1 MHSWTLETNSPE
13 RTRELGEALGRL
25 LGSSSVVLLLHGEL
39 GAGKTC
45 FTQGLARGLEVAE
58 DEPVTSPSYTLMNPY
73 VGRVPLY
80 HFDLYRLVS
89 VEDLVDLGF
98 EDYLHGAGVTVVEW
112 ADRFPELVLE
122 GLRVRLEHTTDDV
135 RRITLEADGE
145 AYGQLLESLRR
156 DWMLA
161 GDKR

>member
-1 MHSWTLETNSPE
+1 MHSWTLESTSPE

-25 LGSSSVVLLLHGEL
+25 LGSSSVVLLHGEL

-73 VGRVPLY
+73 AGRVPLY
-80 HFDLYRLVS
+80 HFDLYRLLS

-145 AYGQLLESLRR
+145 AYGQLLDSLRR

>member
-1 MHSWTLETNSPE
+1 MHTWTLETTSPE

-25 LGSSSVVLLLHGEL
+25 LSPSSVVLLHGEL

-73 VGRVPLY
+73 AGRVPLY
-80 HFDLYRLVS
+80 HFDLYRLLS

-122 GLRVRLEHTTDDV
+122 GLRVRLEHTADDV

-145 AYGQLLESLRR
+145 PYGQLLVSLRR
-156 DWMLA
+156 DWA
-161 GDKR
+161 IVGDKA

>member
-1 MHSWTLETNSPE
+1 VHSWTLETNSPE
-13 RTRELGEALGRL
+13 RTRELGAALGRL
-25 LGSSSVVLLLHGEL
+25 LGSSSVVLLHGEL
-39 GAGKTC
+39 GTGKTC
-45 FTQGLARGLEVAE
+45 FTQGLARGLEVAA

-73 VGRVPLY
+73 AGRAPLY

-112 ADRFPELVLE
+112 ADRFPELMLE

-145 AYGQLLESLRR
+145 AYGQLLDSLRR
-156 DWMLA
+156 DWMRT
-161 GDKR
+161 GD

>member
-1 MHSWTLETNSPE
+1 VHSWTLETTSPE

-25 LGSSSVVLLLHGEL
+25 LGPSSVVLLHGEL

-45 FTQGLARGLEVAE
+45 FTQGLARGLGVPE

-73 VGRVPLY
+73 EGRLPLY

-122 GLRVRLEHTTDDV
+122 GLRVRLEHGSENS
-135 RRITLEADGE
+135 RRIALEADGE
-145 AYGQLLESLRR
+145 PYGQLLESLRR
-156 DWMLA
+156 DWVTV
-161 GDKR
+161 GDKA

>member
-1 MHSWTLETNSPE
+1 MLSWTLETTSPE
-13 RTRELGEALGRL
+13 RTWELGKALGRL
-25 LGSSSVVLLLHGEL
+25 LGPSSVVLLHGEL

-73 VGRVPLY
+73 AGRLPLY

-98 EDYLHGAGVTVVEW
+98 DDYFHGNGVTVVEW
-112 ADRFPELVLE
+112 ADRFPQLVLE
-122 GLRVRLEHTTDDV
+122 GLRVRLEHTADDV

-145 AYGQLLESLRR
+145 PYDQVLDSLRR
-156 DWMLA
+156 DWTIV
-161 GDKR
+161 GDAE

>member
-1 MHSWTLETNSPE
+1 MHSWTLESTSPE

-25 LGSSSVVLLLHGEL
+25 LGSSSVVLLHGEL

-73 VGRVPLY
+73 AGRVPLY

-145 AYGQLLESLRR
+145 AYGQLLDSLRR

>member
-25 LGSSSVVLLLHGEL
+25 LGSSSVVLLHGEL

-73 VGRVPLY
+73 AGRVPLY

-122 GLRVRLEHTTDDV
+122 GLRVRLEHTADDV

-145 AYGQLLESLRR
+145 PYVQLLVSLRR
-156 DWMLA
+156 DWA
-161 GDKR
+161 IVGDKA

>member
-1 MHSWTLETNSPE
+1 MLSWRLETVSPE

-25 LGSSSVVLLLHGEL
+25 LGPSSVVLLHGDL
-39 GAGKTC
+39 GTGKTC

-73 VGRVPLY
+73 QGRLPLY

-89 VEDLVDLGF
+89 MEDLVDLGF

-112 ADRFPELVLE
+112 ADRFPQLVLE
-122 GLRVRLEHTTDDV
+122 GLRVRLEHGTENS

-145 AYGQLLESLRR
+145 PDGQLLDSLRR
-156 DWMLA
+156 NWTIV
-161 GDKR
+161 GDVA

>member
-1 MHSWTLETNSPE
+1 MLETSSPE
-13 RTRELGEALGRL
+13 QTRELGAALGRL
-25 LGSSSVVLLLHGEL
+25 LGPSSVVLLHGEL

-73 VGRVPLY
+73 AGRLPFY

-98 EDYLHGAGVTVVEW
+98 EDYLHGAGVTVIEW
-112 ADRFPELVLE
+112 ADRFPQLVLE
-122 GLRVRLEHTTDDV
+122 GLRVHLEQTTDDS

-145 AYGQLLESLRR
+145 AYGQLLDALRR
-156 DWMLA
+156 DWTIV
-161 GDKR
+161 GDGA

>member
-1 MHSWTLETNSPE
+1 MLSWTLETTSPE
-13 RTRELGEALGRL
+13 RTRELGKALGRL
-25 LGSSSVVLLLHGEL
+25 LGPSSVVLLHGEL

-73 VGRVPLY
+73 AGRLPLY

-98 EDYLHGAGVTVVEW
+98 DDYFHGNGVTVVEW
-112 ADRFPELVLE
+112 ADRFPQLVLE
-122 GLRVRLEHTTDDV
+122 GLRVRLEHTADDS

-145 AYGQLLESLRR
+145 PYGQLLDSLRR
-156 DWMLA
+156 DWTIV
-161 GDKR
+161 GDAE

>member
-1 MHSWTLETNSPE
+1 MLSWTLETTSPE
-13 RTRELGEALGRL
+13 QTRELGAALGRL
-25 LGSSSVVLLLHGEL
+25 LGPSSVVLLHGEL

-73 VGRVPLY
+73 AGRLPLY

-98 EDYLHGAGVTVVEW
+98 EDYLHGVGVTVVEW
-112 ADRFPELVLE
+112 ADRFPQLVLE
-122 GLRVRLEHTTDDV
+122 GLRVRLEHSTDDS
-135 RRITLEADGE
+135 RRMTLEADGE
-145 AYGQLLESLRR
+145 PYGQLLDALRR
-156 DWMLA
+156 DWPIA